1 METGR
6 EAVGDGSCPGKTV
19 ADGAWLGLATE
30 AIDISSRHATIGA
43 NSAAGG
49 RIRGWGC
56 AMDMNREALLKIYTT
71 MATIRHF
78 EERGIPETGQRRMS
92 GSLHSSAGQEAV
104 PTGICANL
112 TDEDYIGSTH
122 RGHGHCIA
130 KGVDP
135 KLMMAELFGRATG
148 PNKGKG
154 GSMHIADM
162 SKGMLGTNGIVAAS
176 VPLAV
181 GAALTSK
188 LKNLKRVAVAFF
200 GDGGAN
206 QGVLH
211 ESMNL
216 ASVWKLPVIFCCENN
231 QYAESTPVEYAL
243 STAHVADRAAG
254 YDMPGIHVDGMDVF
268 AVYDAAKQ
276 AVERARAGEGPTL
289 LECLTYRYYGH
300 TVFDNPLSYRTK
312 EEEEYWRGRDPLK
325 IFRETVIPQG
335 DITGEELD
343 QIDREAA
350 DLMEE
355 AVKFADESPLPVASE
370 LYEDVYVNY
379 PVEQLKRGA
388 NMAV

>member
-1 METGR
+1 
-6 EAVGDGSCPGKTV
+6 
-19 ADGAWLGLATE
+19 
-30 AIDISSRHATIGA
+30 
-43 NSAAGG
+43 
-49 RIRGWGC
+49 
-56 AMDMNREALLKIYTT
+56 MDMNRDTLIKIYTT

-112 TDEDYIGSTH
+112 TNEDYIGSTH

-135 KLMMAELFGRATG
+135 KLMMAELFGRSTG

-188 LKNLKRVAVAFF
+188 LKKLGRVAVAFF

-243 STAHVADRAAG
+243 STSHVADRAAG

-276 AVERARAGEGPTL
+276 AVERARAGEGPSL

-325 IFRETVIPQG
+325 LFRETVVPQG
-335 DITGEELD
+335 DITAEELD
-343 QIDREAA
+343 QIDQEAA

-355 AVKFADESPLPVASE
+355 AVKFADESPVPDSKE

-379 PVEQLKRGA
+379 PIEQLSRGV
-388 NMAV
+388 NMGV

>member
-1 METGR
+1 ME
-6 EAVGDGSCPGKTV
+6 
-19 ADGAWLGLATE
+19 
-30 AIDISSRHATIGA
+30 IDRDT
-43 NSAAGG
+43 
-49 RIRGWGC
+49 
-56 AMDMNREALLKIYTT
+56 LLKLYRT
-71 MATIRHF
+71 MVTIRRF

-92 GSLHSSAGQEAV
+92 ASVHSSAGQEAV
-104 PTGICANL
+104 PTGVCAHLSN
-112 TDEDYIGSTH
+112 EDYIGSTH

-130 KGVDP
+130 KGVEP
-135 KLMMAELFGRATG
+135 KAMMAELFGRTTG
-148 PNKGKG
+148 SNKGKG

-162 SKGMLGTNGIVAAS
+162 SKGMLGTNGVVAAS

-188 LKNLKRVAVAFF
+188 IKKLGRVAVAFF

-243 STAHVADRAAG
+243 STARVVDRAPG
-254 YDMPGIHVDGMDVF
+254 YNMPGIHVDGMDVF
-268 AVYDAAKQ
+268 AVYDAAGE
-276 AVERARAGEGPTL
+276 AIARARAGEGPSL

-312 EEEEYWRGRDPLK
+312 EEEEHWRNRDPIKL
-325 IFRETVIPQG
+325 FREAVIPQG
-335 DITGEELD
+335 DVTSEELD
-343 QIDREAA
+343 QIDQEAT

-355 AVKFADESPLPVASE
+355 AIKFADESPLPEPPE

-379 PVEQLKRGA
+379 PLEQLKRGV
-388 NMAV
+388 NMEV